1 MPPDSIEN
9 LFERYGPTYKWLATA
24 TCLVGIMT
32 MTLGATTVNVAFP
45 AIMGTFG
52 IGRDQAQ
59 LISTGYFAS
68 QTAGML
74 LSACC

>member
-1 MPPDSIEN
+1 MPPDSIET
-9 LFERYGPTYKWLATA
+9 LFERYGPVYKWLATV
-24 TCLVGIMT
+24 TCLIGIMT

-52 IGRDQAQ
+52 IGRDQVQ

-68 QTAGML
+68 QCSVADY
-74 LSACC
+74 